1 MKVRNFV
8 LTILLLTGI
17 IEKSTV
23 FSTETVQ
30 DSLKTSSEKS
40 KFEDE
45 IIKNAKDSIKIDIV
59 NEQIHLYG
67 SAKIEYENIKI
78 DASNVSSIW
87 RSTHKYATTFT
98 NFIIVSK

>member
-1 MKVRNFV
+1 
-8 LTILLLTGI
+8 LLLTGI
-17 IEKSTV
+17 IEKNTV

-30 DSLKTSSEKS
+30 DSLKTTSEKS

-78 DASNVSSIW
+78 DAGYIIIDLVHLEYHHILYHRYQLN
-87 RSTHKYATTFT
+87 
-98 NFIIVSK
+98 NF

>member
-17 IEKSTV
+17 IEKNTV

-30 DSLKTSSEKS
+30 DSLKTTSEKS

-59 NEQIHLYG
+59 NYFLLYFVKRKVN
-67 SAKIEYENIKI
+67 KIGQ
-78 DASNVSSIW
+78 S
-87 RSTHKYATTFT
+87 
-98 NFIIVSK
+98 FIY

>member
-1 MKVRNFV
+1 LKKTLSFLQRQFK
-8 LTILLLTGI
+8 ILL
-17 IEKSTV
+17 
-23 FSTETVQ
+23 
-30 DSLKTSSEKS
+30 KTTSEKS

-78 DASNVSSIW
+78 DAGYIIIDWKTNIITANPLKRLHW
-87 RSTHKYATTFT
+87 RIYTKTLFSRRK
-98 NFIIVSK
+98 